1 MKKIIVIVTLFLGNI
16 LYGQRSLTSSEAKDL
31 NVSSMFKNGEKISE
45 FILNDGSVIKIGSEL
60 IIGKPRNPL
69 SLNYDNIRVGY
80 VTLTSEII
88 SPSVPLQGN
97 YEGNPV
103 IVETMKVYHRKA
115 TKASELQIYIFA
127 YNDSQTSLTGDKYRT
142 ITDLEYAISGGEIVN
157 PNAAMT
163 REQAIAK
170 LKESKDLLDL
180 GLLTQDGYDKIKAEL
195 TPIIMGSK

>member
-1 MKKIIVIVTLFLGNI
+1 MKKIIIIVTLFLGNI

-31 NVSSMFKNGEKISE
+31 TIARTFRDGEKISE
-45 FILNDGSVIKIGSEL
+45 FILADGSVIKSGTEL
-60 IIGKPRNPL
+60 ITGKPRNPL
-69 SLNYDNIRVGY
+69 SLNYDHVRVGY
-80 VTLTSEII
+80 VTLVSELV

-97 YEGNPV
+97 YEGNSV
-103 IVETMKVYHRKA
+103 IVEQLKVYHRKI
-115 TKASELQIYIFA
+115 TKESELQIYVFA